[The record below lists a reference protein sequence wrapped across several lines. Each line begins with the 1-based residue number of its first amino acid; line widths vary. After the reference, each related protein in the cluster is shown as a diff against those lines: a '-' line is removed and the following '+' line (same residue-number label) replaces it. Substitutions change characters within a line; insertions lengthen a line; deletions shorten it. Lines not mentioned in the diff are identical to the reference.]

1 MPSRSVPQSAAS
13 ATLRDLASLAK
24 PRITLMVVITAAGGM
39 FLAPATIPV
48 ATALVMLLTTA
59 TVVAGANSLNC
70 WLERD
75 SDRFM
80 ERTMNRPLPAGRM
93 EPKIAMVFGASLGLL
108 SVPALTLLVNPV
120 TGALGALALVSYVAV
135 YTPLKQHS
143 SIALLIGAVPGA
155 LPPLMGWTA
164 ATGSIDA
171 PGLVLFGI
179 LFFWQVPH
187 FLAISI
193 YRQEDY
199 ERAGLKTL
207 PAERGLG
214 ASKRQAFLHT
224 GALVV
229 CTILLALYGTAGVI
243 YLTAAIVLG
252 VHFLWVAAKGF
263 ALEDRPEVDR
273 WAKKLFVTSLI
284 YLTVLFAALMIDAI
298 VL

>member
-1 MPSRSVPQSAAS
+1 MTSRSVPQSAPV

-48 ATALVMLLTTA
+48 TTALVMLLTTA

-80 ERTMNRPLPAGRM
+80 QRTMDRPLPAGRM
-93 EPKIAMVFGASLGLL
+93 EPKVAMIFGASLGLL
-108 SVPALTLLVNPV
+108 SVPALTLLVNPI

-135 YTPLKQHS
+135 YTPMKQHS
-143 SIALLIGAVPGA
+143 SVALLVGAVPGA

-193 YRQEDY
+193 YRQSEY
-199 ERAGLKTL
+199 EKAGLKTL
-207 PAERGLG
+207 PAERGL
-214 ASKRQAFLHT
+214 AAAKAQAFLYT

-229 CTILLALYGTAGVI
+229 CTVLLAFFRTAGII
-243 YLTAAIVLG
+243 YLAAAVVLG
-252 VHFLWVAAKGF
+252 AHFLFVAAQGF
-263 ALEDRPEVDR
+263 RIEERPAVDK
-273 WAKKLFVTSLI
+273 WARKLFITSLI
-284 YLTVLFAALMIDAI
+284 YLTALFAALMVDAI